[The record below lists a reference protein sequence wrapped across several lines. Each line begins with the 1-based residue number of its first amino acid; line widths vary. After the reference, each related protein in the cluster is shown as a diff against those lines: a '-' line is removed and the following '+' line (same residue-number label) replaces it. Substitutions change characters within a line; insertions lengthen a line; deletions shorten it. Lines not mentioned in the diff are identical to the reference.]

1 MLAKARFVL
10 ALAVAALPA
19 VASAWSDDFTGGFH
33 NDWSFG
39 FLDDLGDPPAAG
51 VQSAIV
57 VNDILL
63 VADTVA
69 AEAGGG
75 GGSSVAF
82 GFVDEVFETSF
93 VRGSVNVGAS
103 PTPVDQAGLL
113 ARGDAADGTAY
124 LFGIDF
130 GTGVLLLARSDVP
143 SEDPTVLASGTPGA
157 FQRGQSYWLELDA
170 VGSQI
175 TGRAYTAAGG
185 TLLDTLA
192 VVDATYSAGVAGV
205 VTRAYDIDGNLAGVA
220 LHATFDD
227 VSAVPEPSSAP
238 LLGAGLALLG
248 AARRRARS
256 GTHPGE
262 SRSD

>member
-1 MLAKARFVL
+1 
-10 ALAVAALPA
+10 
-19 VASAWSDDFTGGFH
+19 
-33 NDWSFG
+33 
-39 FLDDLGDPPAAG
+39 
-51 VQSAIV
+51 V
-57 VNDILL
+57 VDDILL
-63 VADTVA
+63 IRDTVA

-82 GFVDEVFETSF
+82 GFIDEVFETSF
-93 VRGSVNVGAS
+93 VRGLVNAGAS
-103 PTPVDQAGLL
+103 PTPVDQLALL
-113 ARGDAADGTAY
+113 ARGNAGDGTAY

-143 SEDPTVLASGTPGA
+143 AEDPTLLDSGTPGV

-205 VTRAYDIDGNLAGVA
+205 LTRTYDIDGNLAGFP
-220 LHATFDD
+220 LNATFDD
-227 VSAVPEPSSAP
+227 VSAVPEPSSAA
-238 LLGAGLALLG
+238 LFGTGLALLG
-248 AARRRARS
+248 RARRRARS
-256 GTHPGE
+256 G
-262 SRSD
+262 RSSG